1 MALEDIFRALDE
13 QADKECEDILATARA
28 QAEAILADAEEQAA
42 GICSACVEHTES
54 AMQRKTAKQTN
65 AARLEGKKKVASVKE
80 AAVSDA
86 FEKSAERL
94 ASIRTRDTYPGIF
107 KSLVSEAFA
116 GVSGDMV
123 LLVDPSDEALAR
135 QALDELGVDAEVRT
149 ELSTSGGVAVLTG
162 NGRIMRRNTL
172 EDRLDKVRN
181 FIQSDVAEI
190 LFS

>member
-13 QADKECEDILATARA
+13 QADKEVEDILATARA
-28 QAEAILADAEEQAA
+28 QADAIVADAEEQAA

-54 AMQRKTAKQTN
+54 AMQRKAAKRTN

-86 FEKSAERL
+86 FDQAAEQL
-94 ASIRTRDTYPGIF
+94 ASLRSRDTYPVVF
-107 KSLVSEAFA
+107 KALVSEAVA

-123 LLVDPSDEALAR
+123 LLVDPADEALAR
-135 QALDELGVDAEVRT
+135 QTLGELGVDAEVRT
-149 ELSTSGGVAVLTG
+149 EITTSGGVAVLTG

-172 EDRLDKVRN
+172 EDRLDKVRHS
-181 FIQSDVAEI
+181 IQSDVAEI

>member
-28 QAEAILADAEEQAA
+28 QAEAIVADAEEQAA

-54 AMQRKTAKQTN
+54 AMQRKAAKQTN
-65 AARLEGKKKVASVKE
+65 AARLDGKKKVASVKE

-94 ASIRTRDTYPGIF
+94 TSIRTHDTYPGIF
-107 KSLVSEAFA
+107 KSLVSEALK

-123 LLVDPSDEALAR
+123 VLVDPADEALAR
-135 QALDELGVDAEVRT
+135 QTLGELGVDAEVRT
-149 ELSTSGGVAVLTG
+149 ELTTSGGVAVLTG

-172 EDRLDKVRN
+172 EDRLDKVHSS
-181 FIQSDVAEI
+181 IQSDVAEL

>member
-13 QADKECEDILATARA
+13 QADKEVEDILATARA
-28 QAEAILADAEEQAA
+28 QAEAIEADAEEQAA
-42 GICSACVEHTES
+42 GICSACVEHTET
-54 AMQRKTAKQTN
+54 AMQRKAAKQTN

-86 FEKSAERL
+86 FDKAAERL
-94 ASIRTRDTYPGIF
+94 ASLRTSDTYATVF
-107 KSLVSEAFA
+107 KSLVSEAMA
-116 GVSGDMV
+116 GVSGDV
-123 LLVDPSDEALAR
+123 ALLVDPADEALAR
-135 QALDELGVDAEVRT
+135 QTLGELGIDAEVRP

-172 EDRLDKVRN
+172 EDRLEKVRHS
-181 FIQSDVAEI
+181 IQSDVAEI

>member
-13 QADKECEDILATARA
+13 QADKEVEDILATARA
-28 QAEAILADAEEQAA
+28 QAEAIQADAEEQAA
-42 GICSACVEHTES
+42 GICSSCIEHTES
-54 AMQRKTAKQTN
+54 AMQRKAAKQTN
-65 AARLEGKKKVASVKE
+65 AARLEGKKRVASVKE
-80 AAVSDA
+80 AAVMNA
-86 FEKSAERL
+86 FDRAAERL
-94 ASIRTRDTYPGIF
+94 ASLRGGDTYPAVF

-123 LLVDPSDEALAR
+123 LLIDPADEALAR
-135 QALDELGVDAEVRT
+135 QTLRELGIDVEVRP

-172 EDRLDKVRN
+172 EDRLEKVRHS
-181 FIQSDVAEI
+181 IQSDVAEI

>member
-54 AMQRKTAKQTN
+54 AMQRKAAKQTN

-94 ASIRTRDTYPGIF
+94 ASIRTRDTYPAMF
-107 KSLVSEAFA
+107 KSLVSEALA

-149 ELSTSGGVAVLTG
+149 ELTTSGGVAVLTG

-181 FIQSDVAEI
+181 SIQSDVAEI

>member
-28 QAEAILADAEEQAA
+28 QAEAIEADAEEQAA
-42 GICSACVEHTES
+42 GICTACVEHTES
-54 AMQRKTAKQTN
+54 AMQRKAAKRIN

-86 FEKSAERL
+86 FDKAAEKL
-94 ASIRTRDTYPGIF
+94 ASARTLPTYPAVF
-107 KSLVSEAFA
+107 KALVSEAIA
-116 GVSGDMV
+116 GLTGDMV
-123 LLVDPSDEALAR
+123 LLVDPADEALAR
-135 QALDELGVDAEVRT
+135 QVLGELGVDAEVKADLT
-149 ELSTSGGVAVLTG
+149 TSGGVAVLTG

-172 EDRLDKVRN
+172 EDRLDKVRHS
-181 FIQSDVAEI
+181 IQSEVAEI

>member
-13 QADKECEDILATARA
+13 QADKEVEDILATARA
-28 QAEAILADAEEQAA
+28 QAEAIEADAEEQAA

-54 AMQRKTAKQTN
+54 AMQRKAAKKTN
-65 AARLEGKKKVASVKE
+65 AARLEGKKKIASVKE

-86 FEKSAERL
+86 FDKAAERL
-94 ASIRTRDTYPGIF
+94 VSLRTSDTYRAVF
-107 KSLVSEAFA
+107 KSLVSEAIT
-116 GVSGDMV
+116 GVSGDMA
-123 LLVDPSDEALAR
+123 LLVDPADEALAR
-135 QALDELGVDAEVRT
+135 HTLGELGIDAEVRA

-172 EDRLDKVRN
+172 EDRLDKVRHS
-181 FIQSDVAEI
+181 IQSDVAEI

>member
-13 QADKECEDILATARA
+13 QADKEVEDILATARA
-28 QAEAILADAEEQAA
+28 QAEAIEADAEEQAA

-54 AMQRKTAKQTN
+54 AMQRKAAKQTN

-86 FEKSAERL
+86 FDKAAERL
-94 ASIRTRDTYPGIF
+94 SSLRTSDTYPAVF
-107 KSLVSEAFA
+107 KSLVSEAMT
-116 GVSGDMV
+116 GVSGDV
-123 LLVDPSDEALAR
+123 ALLVDPADEALAR
-135 QALDELGVDAEVRT
+135 QTLGELGIDAEVRA

-162 NGRIMRRNTL
+162 NGRIMRRNSI
-172 EDRLDKVRN
+172 EDRLDKVRHS
-181 FIQSDVAEI
+181 IRSDVAEI

>member
-13 QADKECEDILATARA
+13 QADKEREDILATAHA
-28 QAEAILADAEEQAA
+28 QAEAIEADAEEQAA

-54 AMQRKTAKQTN
+54 AMRRKAAKQTN

-86 FEKSAERL
+86 FDKAAEQL
-94 ASIRTRDTYPGIF
+94 ASIRTRGTYPGVF
-107 KSLVSEAFA
+107 KSLVSEAIA

-123 LLVDPSDEALAR
+123 LLVDPADEALAR
-135 QALDELGVDAEVRT
+135 QVLSELGIDAEVRA
-149 ELSTSGGVAVLTG
+149 ELSTSGGAAVLTG

-172 EDRLDKVRN
+172 EDRLEKVRH
-181 FIQSDVAEI
+181 FIQTDVAEI

>member
-107 KSLVSEAFA
+107 KSLVSEALA

>member
-13 QADKECEDILATARA
+13 QADKEVEDILATARA
-28 QAEAILADAEEQAA
+28 QAEAIEADAEEQAA

-54 AMQRKTAKQTN
+54 AMQRKAAKQTN

-86 FEKSAERL
+86 FDKAAERL
-94 ASIRTRDTYPGIF
+94 VSLRTSDTYPAVF
-107 KSLVSEAFA
+107 KSLVSEAMA
-116 GVSGDMV
+116 GVSGDV
-123 LLVDPSDEALAR
+123 ALLVDPADEALAR
-135 QALDELGVDAEVRT
+135 QTLGELGIDAEVRA
-149 ELSTSGGVAVLTG
+149 ELSTSGGLAVLTG

-172 EDRLDKVRN
+172 EDRLDKVRHS
-181 FIQSDVAEI
+181 IRSDVAEI